1 MFSINRDGVTL
12 AFADHK
18 PPKAQGQPIIFL
30 HGWAGDHSVFL
41 PQLQRFHDRH
51 RTIAVDLRGHGASA
65 APDQAYTVEIFAD
78 DVACLLG
85 HLGLRGAILVGHS
98 MGGLVGLEVARLR
111 PDLVSGLM
119 MIDSVLLPPEGF
131 LDSLK
136 PAAALLG
143 GPLHAE
149 TMQAVASKLF
159 IESDDAALRHR
170 LIAGMLTVPPHVAAS
185 AFTHHLFNYD
195 AGSALDG
202 CEVPK
207 AYVASSAMVLSDLTQ
222 LRTRRPDI
230 HIAQTL
236 GSGHFS
242 TVEVPD
248 QINAMLSRFADMQ
261 SIPRC

>member
-1 MFSINRDGVTL
+1 MFSFNRNGVTL
-12 AFADHK
+12 AFADHQ
-18 PPKAQGQPIIFL
+18 PLEAQGDPIIFL

-41 PQLQRFHDRH
+41 PQLKHFHDCH

-65 APDQAYTVEIFAD
+65 APHQEYTVEIFAD
-78 DVACLLG
+78 DIACLFG
-85 HLGLRGAILVGHS
+85 HLGLRSAILVGHS
-98 MGGLVGLEVARLR
+98 MGGLVGLEVARYR

-119 MIDSVLLPPEGF
+119 MIDSVLLPPEGL
-131 LDSLK
+131 LDALK
-136 PAAALLG
+136 PAAASLG

-159 IESDDAALRHR
+159 IESDDAALQDR

-195 AGSALDG
+195 AASALDG

-207 AYVASSAMVLSDLTQ
+207 AYVAASALVLSEMTQ
-222 LRTRRPDI
+222 LRTRQPNI

-236 GSGHFS
+236 GAGHFS

-248 QINAMLSRFADMQ
+248 QITAMLARFLNMLP
-261 SIPRC
+261 SHHP